1 MDWIAF
7 TKYLSI
13 TYLLYYSLM
22 LLWDW
27 VNGGKTESPDKE
39 LILEFEEETAPKVV
53 EIPEESDKGKPFHS
67 QDPHMQ
73 EPWMAHE
80 QPFAYNVNVSTG
92 GVHKLEDLFRL
103 AQEETIEFKKKL
115 VY

>member
-1 MDWIAF
+1 
-7 TKYLSI
+7 
-13 TYLLYYSLM
+13 M
-22 LLWDW
+22 LLLDW

-53 EIPEESDKGKPFHS
+53 EIPVENNEAEPSHS
-67 QDPHMQ
+67 LNPHPQ
-73 EPWMAHE
+73 APWVEHE
-80 QPFAYNVNVSTG
+80 QSFAYNVNVSTG